1 MNDNVNEMAHSVE
14 GLSIFI
20 KKRVDAIVFKNNI
33 NIRSRWNLLKSLRRK
48 GVEDLNLYYGCLYFI
63 IGVPLINFIIS
74 ILAFSTFTNMLED
87 FGLLLSAIALS
98 FMSVFVITYLF
109 RDDIKHYIDLTILK
123 EITLSKDD
131 VMEVGL
137 YLTQRDKDILV
148 NKINQNNK
156 VSLKDIQ
163 NLLAEKE
170 LYYEK
175 AKDDLVKLNKEKEK
189 DELTRSIN
197 LLK

>member
-1 MNDNVNEMAHSVE
+1 MNDNVNEIAHSVE

-33 NIRSRWNLLKSLRRK
+33 NIRSRWNLLKNLRKK

-98 FMSVFVITYLF
+98 FISVFVITYLF
-109 RDDIKHYIDLTILK
+109 RDDIKHYIDLTVLK
-123 EITLSKDD
+123 EIDLSKDD

-163 NLLAEKE
+163 KM
-170 LYYEK
+170 
-175 AKDDLVKLNKEKEK
+175 
-189 DELTRSIN
+189 I
-197 LLK
+197 

>member
-1 MNDNVNEMAHSVE
+1 MNDNVNEIAHSVE

-33 NIRSRWNLLKSLRRK
+33 NIRYRWNLLKNLRKK

-98 FMSVFVITYLF
+98 FISVFVITYLF
-109 RDDIKHYIDLTILK
+109 RDDIKHYIDLTVLK
-123 EITLSKDD
+123 EIDLSKDD

-189 DELTRSIN
+189 KELTRSIN

>member
-1 MNDNVNEMAHSVE
+1 MNDNVNEIAHSVE

-33 NIRSRWNLLKSLRRK
+33 NIRSRWNLLKNLRKK

-98 FMSVFVITYLF
+98 FISVFVITYLF
-109 RDDIKHYIDLTILK
+109 RDDIKHYIDLTVLK
-123 EITLSKDD
+123 EIDLSKDD

-175 AKDDLVKLNKEKEK
+175 AKDDLVKSNKEKEK
-189 DELTRSIN
+189 KELTRSIN

>member
-1 MNDNVNEMAHSVE
+1 MNNNINEMAHSVE

-33 NIRSRWNLLKSLRRK
+33 NIRSRWNLLKNLRKK

-98 FMSVFVITYLF
+98 FISVFVITYLF
-109 RDDIKHYIDLTILK
+109 RDDIKHYIDLTVLK
-123 EITLSKDD
+123 EIDLSKDD

-189 DELTRSIN
+189 NELTRSIN

>member
-1 MNDNVNEMAHSVE
+1 MNNNINEMAHSVE

-33 NIRSRWNLLKSLRRK
+33 NIRSRWNLLKNLRKK

-98 FMSVFVITYLF
+98 FISVFVITYLF
-109 RDDIKHYIDLTILK
+109 RDEIKHYIDLTVLK
-123 EITLSKDD
+123 EIDLSKDD

-189 DELTRSIN
+189 NELTRSIN

>member
-1 MNDNVNEMAHSVE
+1 MNDNVNEIAHSVE

-33 NIRSRWNLLKSLRRK
+33 NIRSRWNLLKNLRKK

-98 FMSVFVITYLF
+98 FISVFVITYLF
-109 RDDIKHYIDLTILK
+109 RDDIKHYIDLTVLK
-123 EITLSKDD
+123 EIDLSKDD

-137 YLTQRDKDILV
+137 YLTQIDKDILV

-189 DELTRSIN
+189 NELTRSIN

>member
-20 KKRVDAIVFKNNI
+20 KKRVDAIIFKNNI
-33 NIRSRWNLLKSLRRK
+33 NIRSRWNLLKNLKNK
-48 GVEDLNLYYGCLYFI
+48 GINDLKLYYGCLYFI
-63 IGVPLINFIIS
+63 IGIPLINFLIS
-74 ILAFSTFTNMLED
+74 ILAFSTFSNMLED
-87 FGLLLSAIALS
+87 LGLLLSAIILS
-98 FMSVFVITYLF
+98 FISVFVVTYLF
-109 RDDIKHYIDLTILK
+109 KDDVKHYIELSVLK
-123 EITLSKDD
+123 DINLSKDD

-148 NKINQNNK
+148 NKINQSSK
-156 VSLKDIQ
+156 VSLKDIHS
-163 NLLAEKE
+163 LLSEKE
-170 LYYEK
+170 IYYEK
-175 AKDDLVKLNKEKEK
+175 AKADLIKINKEKEK

>member
-1 MNDNVNEMAHSVE
+1 MNDNVNEIAHSVE

-33 NIRSRWNLLKSLRRK
+33 NIRSRWNLLKNLRKK

-98 FMSVFVITYLF
+98 FISVFVITYLF
-109 RDDIKHYIDLTILK
+109 RDDIKHYIELTVLK
-123 EITLSKDD
+123 EIDLSKDD

-189 DELTRSIN
+189 NELTRSIN

>member
-1 MNDNVNEMAHSVE
+1 MNDNVNEIAHSVE

-33 NIRSRWNLLKSLRRK
+33 NIRSRWNLIKNLRKK

-98 FMSVFVITYLF
+98 FISVFVITYLF
-109 RDDIKHYIDLTILK
+109 RDDIKHYIDLTVLK
-123 EITLSKDD
+123 EIDLSKDD

-189 DELTRSIN
+189 NELTRSIN

>member
-1 MNDNVNEMAHSVE
+1 MNDNVNEIAHSVE

-33 NIRSRWNLLKSLRRK
+33 NIRSRWNLLKNLRKK

-98 FMSVFVITYLF
+98 FISVFVITYLF
-109 RDDIKHYIDLTILK
+109 RDDIKHYIDLTVLK
-123 EITLSKDD
+123 EIDLSKDD

-189 DELTRSIN
+189 NELTRSIN

>member
-1 MNDNVNEMAHSVE
+1 MNDNVNEIAHSVE

-33 NIRSRWNLLKSLRRK
+33 NIRSRWNLLKNLRKK
-48 GVEDLNLYYGCLYFI
+48 GVEDLNLYYSCLYFI

-98 FMSVFVITYLF
+98 FISVFVITYLF
-109 RDDIKHYIDLTILK
+109 RDDIKHYIDLTVLK
-123 EITLSKDD
+123 EIDLSKDD

-189 DELTRSIN
+189 KELTRSIN

>member
-1 MNDNVNEMAHSVE
+1 MNNNINEMAHSVE

-33 NIRSRWNLLKSLRRK
+33 NIRSRWNLLKNLRKK

-98 FMSVFVITYLF
+98 FISVFVITYLF
-109 RDDIKHYIDLTILK
+109 RDDIKHYIDLTVLK
-123 EITLSKDD
+123 EIDLSKDD

-163 NLLAEKE
+163 SLLAEKE

-189 DELTRSIN
+189 NELTRSIN

>member
-1 MNDNVNEMAHSVE
+1 MNNNINEMAHSVE

-33 NIRSRWNLLKSLRRK
+33 NIRSRWNLLKDLRKK

-98 FMSVFVITYLF
+98 FISVFVITYLF
-109 RDDIKHYIDLTILK
+109 RDDIKHYIDLTVLK
-123 EITLSKDD
+123 EIDLSKDD

-189 DELTRSIN
+189 NELTRSIN

>member
-1 MNDNVNEMAHSVE
+1 MNDNVNEIAHSVE

-33 NIRSRWNLLKSLRRK
+33 NIRSRWNLLKSLRKK

-98 FMSVFVITYLF
+98 FISVFVITYLF
-109 RDDIKHYIDLTILK
+109 RDDIKHYIDLTVLK
-123 EITLSKDD
+123 EIDLSKDD

-189 DELTRSIN
+189 NELTRSIN

>member
-1 MNDNVNEMAHSVE
+1 MNDNVNEIAHSVE

-33 NIRSRWNLLKSLRRK
+33 NIRSRWNLLKNLRKK

-74 ILAFSTFTNMLED
+74 ILAFYTFTNMLED

-98 FMSVFVITYLF
+98 FISVFVITYLF
-109 RDDIKHYIDLTILK
+109 RDDIKHYIDLTVLK
-123 EITLSKDD
+123 EIDLSKDD

-189 DELTRSIN
+189 NELTRSIN

>member
-1 MNDNVNEMAHSVE
+1 MNNNINEMAHSVE

-33 NIRSRWNLLKSLRRK
+33 NIRSRWNLLQNLRKK

-98 FMSVFVITYLF
+98 FISVFVITYLF
-109 RDDIKHYIDLTILK
+109 RDDIKHYIELTVLK
-123 EITLSKDD
+123 EIDLSKDD

-189 DELTRSIN
+189 NELTRSIN

>member
-1 MNDNVNEMAHSVE
+1 MNNNINEMAHSVE

-33 NIRSRWNLLKSLRRK
+33 NIRSRWNLLQNLRKK

-98 FMSVFVITYLF
+98 FISVFVITYLF
-109 RDDIKHYIDLTILK
+109 RDDIKHYIDLTVLK
-123 EITLSKDD
+123 EIDLSKDD

-189 DELTRSIN
+189 NELTRSIN

>member
-1 MNDNVNEMAHSVE
+1 MNDNVNEIAHSVE

-33 NIRSRWNLLKSLRRK
+33 NIRSRWNLLKNLRKK

-98 FMSVFVITYLF
+98 FISVFVIIYLF
-109 RDDIKHYIDLTILK
+109 RDDIKHYIDLTVLK
-123 EITLSKDD
+123 EIDLSKDD

-189 DELTRSIN
+189 KELTRSIN

>member
-1 MNDNVNEMAHSVE
+1 MNNNINEIAHSVE

-33 NIRSRWNLLKSLRRK
+33 NIRSRWNLLKNLRKK

-98 FMSVFVITYLF
+98 FISVFVITYLF
-109 RDDIKHYIDLTILK
+109 RDDIKHYIDLNVLK
-123 EITLSKDD
+123 EIDLSKDD

-189 DELTRSIN
+189 KELTRSIN